1 MMTKQQYITSKTYN
15 PLDVVYHYY
24 VTHPSLNHKPL
35 PPQELFNN
43 LQFRGWNLNKI
54 IGDVMST
61 YDQKFELTALLD
73 RNGNFIKYL

>member
-24 VTHPSLNHKPL
+24 ITHPSLNHKPL

-54 IGDVMST
+54 VGDIMGI
-61 YDQKFELTALLD
+61 YDEKFELTALLD
-73 RNGNFIKYL
+73 KNGNFIKYI

>member
-1 MMTKQQYITSKTYN
+1 MTKQQYISSKTYN

-24 VTHPSLNHKPL
+24 ITHPSLDHKPL

-54 IGDVMST
+54 VSDIMGI
-61 YDQKFELTALLD
+61 YDEKFELTALLD
-73 RNGNFIKYL
+73 KNGNFIKYV

>member
-24 VTHPSLNHKPL
+24 ITHPSLDHKPL
-35 PPQELFNN
+35 SPQELFNN

-54 IGDVMST
+54 VGDVMGI
-61 YDQKFELTALLD
+61 YDEKFELTALLD
-73 RNGNFIKYL
+73 KNGNFIKYI

>member
-24 VTHPSLNHKPL
+24 ITHPSLDHKPL
-35 PPQELFNN
+35 SPQELFNN

-54 IGDVMST
+54 VGDVMGI

-73 RNGNFIKYL
+73 KNGNFIKYV